1 MQPKHFVAFDLG
13 ATSGRTIL
21 GSLRDGELVLKE
33 LTRFQNN
40 ILPLGGHY

>member
-21 GSLRDGELVLKE
+21 GSLRDGEVSCRRYVICVK
-33 LTRFQNN
+33 
-40 ILPLGGHY
+40 